1 MDIPLVFTALY
12 AGAAAVF
19 LVLIVVSRRARR
31 HGGAF
36 TAGVAGAMYEWQNKD
51 KQRALDVVVEGR
63 AAANEPEH
71 AEGDLP
77 QLESPQVPGRKTEG
91 GC

>member
-1 MDIPLVFTALY
+1 MDTSLVFSALY
-12 AGAAAVF
+12 AGAAVVF
-19 LVLIVVSRRARR
+19 LLLI
-31 HGGAF
+31 
-36 TAGVAGAMYEWQNKD
+36 
-51 KQRALDVVVEGR
+51 VVEGR

-91 GC
+91 GR